1 MSGET
6 KGKIRFTGVWI
17 IILIILG
24 ILILG
29 DLNRR
34 MGDARRIEQDA
45 ISLETQVAAL
55 ATESVELQ
63 YNVDNAASEALVE
76 DWAHSDARLVR
87 DGEILVFPLPPPGAT
102 PSVQPGEGIVH
113 EPPSPFEIWL
123 ALLFGG

>member
-6 KGKIRFTGVWI
+6 KGKVRFTGVWI
-17 IILIILG
+17 IILVILG

-45 ISLETQVAAL
+45 ITLETQVAAL

-87 DGEILVFPLPPPGAT
+87 DGEILVVPLPPPDAT
-102 PSVQPGEGIVH
+102 PSVQPGKGIVR

>member
-6 KGKIRFTGVWI
+6 KGNIRFTGVWI
-17 IILIILG
+17 IVLVIAG

-34 MGDARRIEQDA
+34 MGEARRIEQDA
-45 ISLETQVAAL
+45 IILETQAAAL

-63 YNVDNAASEALVE
+63 FRVDNAFSEALVE

-87 DGEILVFPLPPPGAT
+87 DGEILVVPLPPPGAT
-102 PSVQPGEGIVH
+102 PSAPPGDGVVLEG
-113 EPPSPFEIWL
+113 PSPFEIWL
-123 ALLFGG
+123 ALLFGE